1 MLPSHTA
8 APQPG
13 FQTPKFLLF
22 LPEPSPHL
30 YQELQSLISCLP
42 SSLDPD
48 FLAIQ
53 SRPGGRQLY
62 PCSWPSWEAC
72 LSGLLLILSPRL
84 GNPPCA
90 LFLQLTGAP
99 HLHRASNLSWIQ
111 VHMPYNTVSNLV
123 LFPASPRRHES
134 FSSLFSALSP
144 PGTSFILSCPLVSK
158 GEGIPQDISPNHS
171 RTSLLYFQSLCPLL
185 NLSSLPSNDL
195 FKFLPS
201 FSYHS
206 FLSNVSILFSIH
218 VAFNLLR
225 PHRHIHNSLKKLY

>member
-1 MLPSHTA
+1 MSAPLTWVLPSHTD

-30 YQELQSLISCLP
+30 HQELQSLTSCLP

-84 GNPPCA
+84 GNAPRA
-90 LFLQLTGAP
+90 LFLQLTEAP
-99 HLHRASNLSWIQ
+99 RLHRGSNLSWIQ
-111 VHMPYNTVSNLV
+111 AHTHYNTVSNLV
-123 LFPASPRRHES
+123 LFPASPRRHEPSAPS
-134 FSSLFSALSP
+134 FLPYLLLVPPPSPYPVLLFQRERESLKASLP
-144 PGTSFILSCPLVSK
+144 T
-158 GEGIPQDISPNHS
+158 IPDPS
-171 RTSLLYFQSLCPLL
+171 RTSLLYFQSPCPLL
-185 NLSSLPSNDL
+185 NLSSLPSTDL

-201 FSYHS
+201 FS
-206 FLSNVSILFSIH
+206 FLSYSLFMWH
-218 VAFNLLR
+218 LTFC
-225 PHRHIHNSLKKLY
+225 SLIATFTVL

>member
-1 MLPSHTA
+1 MLLAILGSLSLWSAADSVSPARKSSMCSLPSA
-8 APQPG
+8 NRG
-13 FQTPKFLLF
+13 
-22 LPEPSPHL
+22 SP
-30 YQELQSLISCLP
+30 
-42 SSLDPD
+42 
-48 FLAIQ
+48 LAQ
-53 SRPGGRQLY
+53 G
-62 PCSWPSWEAC
+62 
-72 LSGLLLILSPRL
+72 
-84 GNPPCA
+84 
-90 LFLQLTGAP
+90 
-99 HLHRASNLSWIQ
+99 SNLSWIQ

-225 PHRHIHNSLKKLY
+225 PHRHIHNPLKKLY